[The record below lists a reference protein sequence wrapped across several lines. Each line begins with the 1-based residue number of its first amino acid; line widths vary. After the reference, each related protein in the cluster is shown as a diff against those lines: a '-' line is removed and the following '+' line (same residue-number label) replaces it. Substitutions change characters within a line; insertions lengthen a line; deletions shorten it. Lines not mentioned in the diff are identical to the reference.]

1 MALAAKLGPLVNAEG
16 RQTERNKL
24 RLEASLGQAD
34 ASAIDV
40 VVHDL
45 SARGF
50 LAQTAAT
57 LPIGSEVWLELA
69 GVGRISARVRWRGSS
84 TIGCEF
90 DTPISSEVLSA
101 AVNESKVVWP
111 NFPASRSAQPT
122 PLAPSRPVAVPQPMI
137 VEKRDAGWP
146 FLGRALFIVG
156 SSILLWSLVIM
167 AIRTVWAAIT

>member
-1 MALAAKLGPLVNAEG
+1 MALAARLGPLANAEG
-16 RQTERNKL
+16 RQAERNKL
-24 RLEASLGQAD
+24 RLDASLGQAD

-45 SARGF
+45 SAHGF

-90 DTPISSEVLSA
+90 DTPIPSEVLSA
-101 AVNESKVVWP
+101 AIDESKVVWP
-111 NFPASRSAQPT
+111 NFPASRSARPM
-122 PLAPSRPVAVPQPMI
+122 PLAPSRPTVVLRPMP
-137 VEKRDAGWP
+137 ERREAGWP

-167 AIRTVWAAIT
+167 AIRTVWAAIA